1 MPEVLIQNIV
11 LVEPILCS
19 GGPPQPGDLARMYL
33 NQEAN
38 PAFPEYID
46 GVFQFPLEQG
56 AIVLNNCV
64 QTTYIY
70 SFIYDSEDLD
80 GLNVVIQ
87 PYDILTFEC
96 LTCCTI
102 LHERVDQEI
111 IDRTAAVATERSQRI
126 AADTTLTNNLAAEVT
141 ARTNADTTLQNNINA
156 EATTRGNADTV
167 LTNNLATEVTNRT
180 NADTTLT
187 NNLAA
192 EVTNRINGDNLK
204 INKVIPAYASDGA
217 ADADTALLSG
227 SIYYITG
234 TRAVL
239 RKP

>member
-1 MPEVLIQNIV
+1 MAEVLIENIV

-38 PAFPEYID
+38 PAFPEYVD

-56 AIVLNNCV
+56 QIVLNNCV
-64 QTTYIY
+64 QPTYIY
-70 SFIYDSEDLD
+70 SFIYDSADLD

-111 IDRTAAVATERSQRI
+111 IDRTAAVTTERNWLSWR
-126 AADTTLTNNLAAEVT
+126 ATAGSPFAWT
-141 ARTNADTTLQNNINA
+141 ARK
-156 EATTRGNADTV
+156 
-167 LTNNLATEVTNRT
+167 NR
-180 NADTTLT
+180 
-187 NNLAA
+187 
-192 EVTNRINGDNLK
+192 
-204 INKVIPAYASDGA
+204 S
-217 ADADTALLSG
+217 
-227 SIYYITG
+227 
-234 TRAVL
+234 
-239 RKP
+239 